1 MARDLYELARRDGNE
16 ISRLALLTS
25 VLELA
30 GEPWHGQLRQEALA
44 SARALGYGTLGAGRT
59 LAGVAPYLP
68 AADRDELL
76 DRAFQMARPMQ
87 RSEAMLE
94 LVPLLPVPAQPRA
107 LAEAL
112 ATARARRNTSDPRR
126 PVGVALPPL
135 AHLPRNALHEL
146 WAAALRDL
154 ALDPRPFFLQRLGD
168 LAPLLDALGDG
179 PAAASARQAVLA
191 VTAWWP

>member
-1 MARDLYELARRDGNE
+1 MRGSAPATRTSVVVRPDVLRSAARCLPASPVRDRMARDLYELARRDGNE

-146 WAAALRDL
+146 WACLLYTSPSPRD
-154 ALDPRPFFLQRLGD
+154 
-168 LAPLLDALGDG
+168 
-179 PAAASARQAVLA
+179 
-191 VTAWWP
+191 